1 MWCYRMFNMD
11 KITRTKLAM
20 LVTLVLLN
28 IFTTIGLFYTITVSH
43 ITSLETGDPFGLN
56 MSMIFAIIIAFM
68 WVVVLILFN
77 EFKTDD
83 MLRTQIHKLES
94 KVGELDEFK
103 QMLKATVYTPA
114 AINPDVLK
122 EGGIQGHIPPK

>member
-28 IFTTIGLFYTITVSH
+28 IFTTIGLVYTMAVSH
-43 ITSLETGDPFGLN
+43 VTSFAAGESGGDLN
-56 MSMIFAIIIAFM
+56 IAMIFAIIIAFM
-68 WVVVLILFN
+68 WVVALILFH

-83 MLRTQIHKLES
+83 ILRTHIHKLETHI
-94 KVGELDEFK
+94 VDLEAF
-103 QMLKATVYTPA
+103 KATMVTPFA
-114 AINPDVLK
+114 MNPDVLK
-122 EGGIQGHIPPK
+122 EGGVQGHIPPK

>member
-28 IFTTIGLFYTITVSH
+28 IFTTIGLVYTMAVSH
-43 ITSLETGDPFGLN
+43 ATSFASGTPGDLN
-56 MSMIFAIIIAFM
+56 TAMIFAIIIAFM
-68 WVVVLILFN
+68 WVVALILFH

-83 MLRTQIHKLES
+83 MLRTHIHKLE
-94 KVGELDEFK
+94 GDIAGLEAF
-103 QMLKATVYTPA
+103 KATMVTPL

-122 EGGIQGHIPPK
+122 DGGIQGHVVPPK

>member
-1 MWCYRMFNMD
+1 MFNMD

-28 IFTTIGLFYTITVSH
+28 IFTTIGLFYTMTISH
-43 ITSLETGDPFGLN
+43 VMSLETGDPFALN

-68 WVVVLILFN
+68 WVVALILFH

-83 MLRTQIHKLES
+83 ILRTHIHKLES
-94 KVGELDEFK
+94 KVEELDEFK
-103 QMLKATVYTPA
+103 QMLKTTVYTPV

-122 EGGIQGHIPPK
+122 EGGTTGHTIPPK